1 MKTATNNLNVVAL
14 AASVAIAVAALAGFH
29 STSVAVAPLTE
40 INGTHVTNL
49 APVVVYADADNTV
62 ASL

>member
-14 AASVAIAVAALAGFH
+14 AASFAIAIAALGMFH
-29 STSVAVAPLTE
+29 STSFAVAPLAE
-40 INGTHVTNL
+40 INGTKVTNL
-49 APVVVYADADNTV
+49 APVVVYADAGADV